1 MSLMEKYVTAA
12 ESNGWHVEVDGQH
25 VVVSRDNAKDGYP
38 HQLSCTIDGNTMVDG
53 IIVNDYGSGPE
64 EFKAGSRYHMSVL
77 SNVDH
82 PLKYKLFYD
91 AFLATQPVMRSEKV
105 LAERTGYSER
115 QIRKARMCGFA
126 DDIMIDTLCI
136 RVLSVHPA
144 CIYGYDNWVAGVD
157 IDDESL
163 DNPALV

>member
-1 MSLMEKYVTAA
+1 MGLLSKYVTAA
-12 ESNGWHVEVDGQH
+12 EENGWQVEVDGSS
-25 VVVSRDNAKDGYP
+25 VVASRDNLKDGYP
-38 HQLSCTIDGNTMVDG
+38 FRLSCIIDGNTMTDG

-64 EFKAGSRYHMSVL
+64 EFKAGSRYHMAVL

-82 PLKYKLFYD
+82 PLRYKLFYD
-91 AFLATQPVMRSEKV
+91 AFLATQPAMRSEKV

-144 CIYGYDNWVAGVD
+144 YIYGFENWVAGVD